1 VKRRLPLVLSLTAL
15 VVAVL
20 GSTSVGQAVVSVVPP
35 FAKRAG
41 YAKHAGDAGS
51 VGGIR
56 ASRQPRAGLLV
67 PLGADGKFPASVGE
81 AGPKG
86 DKGDPGP
93 QGAAGRQGPPG
104 PPGPSHAYVSAET
117 SSVKVAKATSVGSV
131 YATTLAKQDVPAGSY
146 VISFKTNLQF
156 SKGYAILDCAL
167 EFTTGSQ
174 SSQGD
179 FTEIVPGVS
188 LTGGVSVSEDATLE
202 DARTFKATTT
212 IAARCAEVSNPFN
225 PDPIVNAHDSQLV
238 ATQVGALN

>member
-1 VKRRLPLVLSLTAL
+1 VKQRLPVVLSLTAL

-20 GSTSVGQAVVSVVPP
+20 GSTSVGQAVVSAVPP

-41 YAKHAGDAGS
+41 YAKRAGDAGS
-51 VGGIR
+51 VGGIK

-67 PLGADGKFPASVGE
+67 PLGADGKFPPSVGA
-81 AGPKG
+81 AGPQGEKG
-86 DKGDPGP
+86 DRGPQGLTGP
-93 QGAAGRQGPPG
+93 QGATGR
-104 PPGPSHAYVSAET
+104 PGPSHAYAT
-117 SSVKVAKATSVGSV
+117 ANSSYVKVAKALGATNF
-131 YATTLAKQDVPAGSY
+131 YATTLAKADVPAGSY
-146 VISFKTNLQF
+146 VITFKTNLVF

-202 DARTFKATTT
+202 DAMTFKATTT

-238 ATQVGALN
+238 AIQIGALN